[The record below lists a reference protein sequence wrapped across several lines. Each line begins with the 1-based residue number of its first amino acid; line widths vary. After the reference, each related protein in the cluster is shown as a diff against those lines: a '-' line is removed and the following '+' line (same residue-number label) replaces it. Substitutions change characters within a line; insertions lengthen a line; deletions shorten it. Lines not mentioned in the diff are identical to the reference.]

1 MVLGNPHFLQPRIH
15 MSKPIILVE
24 QCPYHLA
31 DQHAVQ
37 HLAYR
42 DRSRPHPGGNKIRLE
57 IWEIMGQTWLPRNL
71 CFTILFKTCYH
82 EQMTTNGAPGAHGH
96 KSQKGGRIPK

>member
-1 MVLGNPHFLQPRIH
+1 MVLGNPHFLEPRIH

-42 DRSRPHPGGNKIRLE
+42 DRSRPHPGGNKIRL
-57 IWEIMGQTWLPRNL
+57 NL
-71 CFTILFKTCYH
+71 GNYGSNMATPEPMFYH
-82 EQMTTNGAPGAHGH
+82 
-96 KSQKGGRIPK
+96 IV